1 MRYTQNINL
10 PIVEDND
17 LYSKEINNLA
27 FEKIDEE
34 IQGLVDIVEN
44 LDSPENSIADI
55 KSDIR
60 DINEQ
65 LDNVDNEVNTLKN
78 LIQSGGSSSGEGLT
92 TEQAQQLQ
100 TAYEHSQSPHVTTD
114 DVSMAVRSYVN
125 SNIGLLKGDKG
136 DKGEQGERGLQGERG
151 PQGLKGDKGDAG
163 PQGERGLQGEVGPQ
177 GLKGDKGD
185 NGLTPNITIGN
196 VTTLDPSQNAT
207 VIRRGTD
214 ENPIFDFGI
223 PKGEKGDIGS
233 GGSGGVSN
241 NILAK
246 YVHVGNQE
254 IHLTNFDI
262 STGIFTCSE
271 PHNLTK
277 NTLVIPRLKTN
288 GKFQNIPKEC
298 FLLRGEL
305 TLVPQTSTTFT
316 LNGITFNETNN
327 DKIDVSKF
335 YFECLKK
342 QRLILD
348 FKEEVKS
355 INVRIYGTTGGGDLY
370 TCAYYDGFF
379 NIASNSVGGGSGTYQ
394 GATAMSANAT
404 HFNPRYFNIFFNMS
418 IADNL
423 IVTNGTITQIGF
435 GTNRAITNKSIAQI
449 GSVVEFFRN
458 SFTGLCIGSR
468 VHDWFYTNGLT
479 IVVEKCGE

>member
-34 IQGLVDIVEN
+34 IQGLADIVET
-44 LDSPENSIADI
+44 LDSSENSIADI
-55 KSDIR
+55 KKDIN
-60 DINEQ
+60 DINEH
-65 LDNVDNEVNTLKN
+65 LDSVDNEVNTLKN

-114 DVSMAVRSYVN
+114 DVSMVVRSYVN

-136 DKGEQGERGLQGERG
+136 DKGEQGI
-151 PQGLKGDKGDAG
+151 QGLKGEKGDKGDVG
-163 PQGERGLQGEVGPQ
+163 PQGEQ
-177 GLKGDKGD
+177 GLKGD
-185 NGLTPNITIGN
+185 NGLTPNITIGS
-196 VTTLDPSQNAT
+196 VTTLESNQQAT
-207 VIRRGTD
+207 VTRRGTD
-214 ENPIFDFGI
+214 ANPIFDFGI
-223 PKGEKGDIGS
+223 PKGEKGEP
-233 GGSGGVSN
+233 GGMFGGNTNTV
-241 NILAK
+241 LAK
-246 YVHVGNQE
+246 YVHSGNQE

-262 STGIFTCSE
+262 STGVFTCSE

-277 NTLVIPRLKTN
+277 NTAVVPRLKDK

-298 FLLRGEL
+298 FLPRGEL
-305 TLVPQTSTTFT
+305 TLVPKTSTTFT
-316 LNGITFNETNN
+316 LNGITFNETDNIN
-327 DKIDVSKF
+327 VDVSKF
-335 YFECLKK
+335 YFECFKK

-355 INVRIYGTTGGGDLY
+355 INVRVYGATGEGDLY
-370 TCAYYDGFF
+370 VCAYYDGFF
-379 NIASNSVGGGSGTYQ
+379 NNASNSVGGGTTSYQ
-394 GATAMSANAT
+394 GATAMSSNAT

-418 IADNL
+418 IVDNL
-423 IVTNGTITQIGF
+423 IVTSGSTTQIGF
-435 GTNRAITNKSIAQI
+435 NANRAITNKSIGQI
-449 GSVVEFFRN
+449 SSVVEFFRD

-468 VHDWFYTNGLT
+468 AHNWVYTNGLT

>member
-34 IQGLVDIVEN
+34 IQGLADIVET
-44 LDSPENSIADI
+44 LDSSENSIADI
-55 KSDIR
+55 KKDIN
-60 DINEQ
+60 DINEH
-65 LDNVDNEVNTLKN
+65 LDSVDNEVNTLKN

-114 DVSMAVRSYVN
+114 DVSMVVRSYVN

-151 PQGLKGDKGDAG
+151 PQGEQGIQGPQGLQGIQGPKGDKGDKG
-163 PQGERGLQGEVGPQ
+163 EQGIQGVDGI
-177 GLKGDKGD
+177 
-185 NGLTPNITIGN
+185 TPSISIGN
-196 VTTLDPSQNAT
+196 VNTLEPGQNAT
-207 VIRRGTD
+207 VTRRGTD
-214 ENPIFDFGI
+214 ANPIFDFGI
-223 PKGEKGDIGS
+223 PKGEKGEP
-233 GGSGGVSN
+233 GGMFDGNTNTV
-241 NILAK
+241 LAK
-246 YVHVGNQE
+246 YVHSGNQE

-277 NTLVIPRLKTN
+277 NTPVIPRLKAD

-298 FLLRGEL
+298 LLLRGEL
-305 TLVPQTSTTFT
+305 TLVPKTSTTFT
-316 LNGITFNETNN
+316 LNGITFNETDNIN
-327 DKIDVSKF
+327 VDVSKF
-335 YFECLKK
+335 YFECFKK

-355 INVRIYGTTGGGDLY
+355 INVRIYGTTGTGDLY
-370 TCAYYDGFF
+370 ACAYYDGFF
-379 NIASNSVGGGSGTYQ
+379 NIAINSTGGGSTSYR
-394 GATAMSANAT
+394 GATAMSTNAT
-404 HFNPRYFNIFFNMS
+404 HFNPRYLNTFFNMS
-418 IADNL
+418 IVDNL
-423 IVTNGTITQIGF
+423 IVTSGTTAQIGF
-435 GTNRAITNKSIAQI
+435 NTNRAITSKSIAQI
-449 GSVVEFFRN
+449 ANVVEFFRN
-458 SFTGLCIGSR
+458 SFTGLCIGSSA
-468 VHDWFYTNGLT
+468 HDWCLTNGLT
-479 IVVEKCGE
+479 IIIEKCGE